1 MTISLVP
8 EDTRLRRFECTGGE
22 TVFAVTFPVFAA
34 ADVQVV
40 RLRAGVTVT
49 LTNPG
54 DYTLSG
60 IGAPGGFTV
69 TLTAPALAGDLIVVV
84 SAQPVSR
91 SSEWTDGQALRAQA
105 LNAEFARYWIAAQQ
119 LARDL
124 SRSVRLPITDGAAL
138 AELPSVAQRASK
150 LLGFDAA
157 GAPVAVSGT
166 DLSSTSVTP
175 LGGTTPRL
183 LAELLRAANPRHWGG
198 VGDGIADD
206 TVPLQAAADYAAA
219 QGLLWWLPEG
229 TWRTTG
235 TVTVAAAVAGLRMDG
250 ALLYNGPAGQAAL
263 VVGDLTQRMQGKSLL
278 GLDVR
283 RAALASWTD
292 EGDVGILLRNLDAC
306 YVLHRRVEGFTIGI
320 RTLGSGISG
329 QPAGF
334 EDTTLILGRIVDCRY
349 GLDIRCSQPGPDA
362 WNNGVRYIGGHFANA
377 AATHP
382 TLSRFGVRFSAA
394 PGAYDLHNHHVFL
407 GPNFELNR
415 QGTPGTVD
423 AIPFLVE
430 TSGRGLLAYGVR
442 MENCSRFVARH
453 AAAQNDAVYEVAYVG
468 TYGFLGC
475 AVDYPPSAT
484 RAGGSVVAL
493 PQAAAAQASPRLLA
507 EAGNL
512 RRLAYRDVRTVAD
525 GVGFQ
530 RMAIASSNPTGSPT
544 TLDTLLFGGATGFTL
559 NAESIVVPTS
569 RALGFVL
576 DLRTT
581 LAAHEGPKELFLG
594 AEGSELRGVVMQFDT
609 AEDVLDAAAPVL
621 WSNANAVFAGAPSYW
636 WEMNVNLDTLT
647 GGLPVNALQ
656 RVTLHPSCAIVFI
669 GVRGGSASAVLK
681 ALRVYASPL
690 VTPHLLYGGARPW
703 GGRTQ
708 AHQATWDPPSIGANS
723 STHTDITVS
732 GARPGDHVAVGV
744 SPATI
749 LLPLAHVVATDTVR
763 VRLFN
768 HTGSAIDAP
777 ELTLQIALTRP
788 PV

>member
-8 EDTRLRRFECTGGE
+8 EDTRLRRFTCTGGE

-34 ADVQVV
+34 GDVQVV

-49 LTNPG
+49 LANPG

-60 IGAPGGFTV
+60 VGNPSGFTV
-69 TLTAPALAGDLIVVV
+69 TLTAAAQAGDLIVVV
-84 SAQPVSR
+84 SAQPVAR
-91 SSEWTDGQALRAQA
+91 SSDWTDGQALRAQA
-105 LNAEFARYWIAAQQ
+105 LNAEFARWWIASQQ

-124 SRSVRLPITDGAAL
+124 SRSLRLQVTDGAAL
-138 AELPSVAQRASK
+138 AELPLVPQRASK
-150 LLGFDAA
+150 LLGFDAS
-157 GAPVAVSGT
+157 GAPVAVAGT

-183 LAELLRAANPRHWGG
+183 LADLLRAANPRHWGG

-235 TVTVAAAVAGLRMDG
+235 TVTVAAAVAGVRMEG
-250 ALLYNGPAGQAAL
+250 ALVYNGPAGQAAL
-263 VVGDLTQRMQGKSLL
+263 VVGDLTERMQGKSVT

-292 EGDVGILLRNLDAC
+292 EGDIGIVLRNFDAC

-320 RTLGSGISG
+320 RTVGSGVAG

-334 EDTTLILGRIVDCRY
+334 EDSTLILGRIVNCRY
-349 GLDIRCSQPGPDA
+349 GLDIHCAQPGPNA
-362 WNNGVRYIGGHFANA
+362 WNNSVRYISGHFSNA
-377 AATHP
+377 SATHP
-382 TLSRFGVRFSAA
+382 TLSRFGVRLSAA
-394 PGAYDLHNHHVFL
+394 PGAYDLHNAHVFL
-407 GPNFELNR
+407 GPAFELDR

-430 TSGRGLLAYGVR
+430 VNGRALRAYGVR

-453 AAAQNDAVYEVAYVG
+453 TAAQNDAVYEVAYVG

-475 AVDYPPSAT
+475 AVDYPASAT
-484 RAGGSVVAL
+484 RAGGSVVPL
-493 PQAAAAQASPRLLA
+493 HQAAAAQSSPWLLA

-512 RRLAYRDVRTVAD
+512 RALAYRDVRSVAN
-525 GVGFQ
+525 GIGFE
-530 RMAIASSNPTGSPT
+530 RLALASSNPSGSPT
-544 TLDTLLFGGATGFTL
+544 TLNTLLFGGLDLITL
-559 NAESIVVPTS
+559 QAESVGLPTS
-569 RALGFVL
+569 RAVGFVL
-576 DLRTT
+576 DLRTV
-581 LAAHEGPKELFLG
+581 LAAYDGPKELFLA
-594 AEGSELRGVVMQFDT
+594 AEGSELRGVVIQFD
-609 AEDVLDAAAPVL
+609 ASENVLGASEPVL

-647 GGLPVNALQ
+647 GGLPLNALQ
-656 RVTLHPSCAIVFI
+656 RVTLHPSCAVAFL
-669 GVRGGSASAVLK
+669 GVRGGAASAELK

-690 VTPHLLYGGARPW
+690 VTPHLLHGGPRRW
-703 GGRTQ
+703 GSRTR
-708 AHQATWDPPSIGANS
+708 AHQATWDPPSIAANS
-723 STHTDITVS
+723 STHADFTVT
-732 GARPGDHVAVGV
+732 GARPGDQAMVGV